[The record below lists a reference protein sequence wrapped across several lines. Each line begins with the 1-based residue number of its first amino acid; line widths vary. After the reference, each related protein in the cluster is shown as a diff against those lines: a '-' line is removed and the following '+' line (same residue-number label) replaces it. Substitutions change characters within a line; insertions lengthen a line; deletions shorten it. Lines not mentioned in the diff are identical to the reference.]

1 MPTPGLIAVNTV
13 FNVFFD
19 LAVYAS
25 MIGFRG
31 LFQSAQQ
38 FLVAIKR
45 ILRFVFTAQRHL
57 FPAYVLLYYAYC
69 FFITPDKGGSNH
81 LFLI

>member
-1 MPTPGLIAVNTV
+1 MIHPRLVAVYTIL
-13 FNVFFD
+13 NVFFD

-31 LFQSAQQ
+31 LFQAAEQ

-45 ILRFVFTAQRHL
+45 VLRFFFTAQRHL
-57 FPAYVLLYYAYC
+57 FPAYILLYYAYC